1 MPDTIKLFGSNVPK
15 PVVIGG
21 GAAILIGGVFY
32 YRQNKQKAADQASI
46 DAAGASAI
54 DPATGYPYGSPEDAT
69 ALTAQGNYQSPDI
82 GGYGFTGYAGSS
94 GASAFGSGAPGTFTN
109 NAEWA
114 QFVEAYEINNMGADA
129 PTVGNA
135 IGKYIT
141 GQPLINDNMV
151 SIIQSAVAI
160 GGYPPVSGPNGHPP
174 GYITAPL
181 PNPLPTPTAK
191 TAGSISGLSVSVNG
205 TTAVVKWS
213 AASNA
218 SQGYSYKLT
227 QMNHVLVKSGTTK
240 NLSVTFSGL
249 HRGWT
254 YNFGIQALPG
264 GQGNNTHINIK

>member
-1 MPDTIKLFGSNVPK
+1 MADTVKIFGSNLPK

-32 YRQNKQKAADQASI
+32 YRKNKANAASQASV
-46 DAAGASAI
+46 DAAGSNEI
-54 DPATGYPYGSPEDAT
+54 DPATGYPYGSPEDAA
-69 ALTAQGNYQSPDI
+69 ALTTQGNYQSPNI

-114 QFVEAYEINNMGADA
+114 QFVEAYEVNNMGADA
-129 PTVGNA
+129 AIVGNA

-141 GQPLINDNMV
+141 GQPLINDAQL
-151 SIIQSAVAI
+151 SIVQSAVAI

-174 GYITAPL
+174 AYITAPL
-181 PNPLPTPTAK
+181 PSPLPSPGK
-191 TAGSISGLSVSVNG
+191 TAGSISGLSVSING
-205 TTAVVKWS
+205 TTAVVKWN
-213 AASNA
+213 AATNA
-218 SQGYSYKLT
+218 SQGYAYKLT

-240 NLSVTFSGL
+240 SLSVSLGGL

-264 GQGNNTHINIK
+264 GQGNNIHINIK

>member
-1 MPDTIKLFGSNVPK
+1 MADTIKLFGSNIPK
-15 PVVIGG
+15 PIVIGG
-21 GAAILIGGVFY
+21 GAAIVIGGIFF
-32 YRQNKQKAADQASI
+32 YRQNQQKAASQASV

-54 DPATGYPYGSPEDAT
+54 DPATGYPYGSPEDAA
-69 ALTAQGNYQSPDI
+69 ALTAQGNYQSPNI

-129 PTVGNA
+129 ATVGNA

-141 GQPLINDNMV
+141 GQPLINDNMI
-151 SIIQSAVAI
+151 SIVQSAIAI

-174 GYITAPL
+174 AYITAPA
-181 PNPLPTPTAK
+181 PSPLPQPGK
-191 TAGSISGLSVSVNG
+191 TAGPISGLSVSVKG
-205 TTAVVKWS
+205 QTATVKWN

-218 SQGYSYKLT
+218 SGGYGYKLT
-227 QMNHVLVKSGTTK
+227 QMNHVLVKSGGTTG
-240 NLSVTFSGL
+240 LSVTFPNL

-264 GQGNNTHINIK
+264 GQGNNIHINIK